1 MILEG
6 RNAVTEAA
14 RAGVAFEKVYVEE
27 GAERSASGRELL
39 ALLREKTRVQ
49 IMPRAALDRMSPT
62 KRHRGFLAV
71 APDYAYCEPEDLLS
85 LAEARGEAPF
95 LVMLCGVED
104 PHNLGS
110 VIRVCECA
118 GAHGII
124 LPEHGG
130 APVNETVARVSA
142 GALSYVKVARATNLN
157 RTIEMLQ
164 SRGVWVYGA
173 EAEGEDLYQTD
184 LTGPVCLVIGGEG
197 KGVPRLTRETCDKL
211 LRIPMFGKVNSL
223 NASVA
228 AGVVLY
234 EAVRQR
240 RG

>member
-1 MILEG
+1 MIIEG
-6 RNAVTEAA
+6 RNAVSEAA
-14 RAGVAFEKVYVEE
+14 KAGTAFEKVYAEE
-27 GAERSASGRELL
+27 GAERTGSGRELL
-39 ALLREKTRVQ
+39 AALRSSYRVNVV
-49 IMPRAALDRMSPT
+49 PKAVLDRMSPT
-62 KRHRGFLAV
+62 KRHQGFLAV
-71 APDYAYCEPEDLLS
+71 APDYAYCEPEDLLKI
-85 LAEARGEAPF
+85 AEVRGEPPF

-118 GAHGII
+118 GAHGVII
-124 LPEHGG
+124 PKHSG

-142 GALSYVKVARATNLN
+142 GALSHIKVARATNLN
-157 RTIEMLQ
+157 RTIEDLQ
-164 SRGVWVYGA
+164 KRGVWVYGA
-173 EAEGEDLYQTD
+173 EAEGEDLYAAD
-184 LTGPVCLVIGGEG
+184 LTGPVCLVVGSEG
-197 KGVPRLTRETCDKL
+197 SGIPRLTREACDKL
-211 LRIPMFGKVNSL
+211 VRIPMFGKVNSL

>member
-1 MILEG
+1 MIVEG
-6 RNAVTEAA
+6 RNAVAEAA
-14 RAGVAFEKVYVEE
+14 KAGTAFEKVYAEE
-27 GAERSASGRELL
+27 GAERTGSGREILR
-39 ALLREKTRVQ
+39 LLRSRYRVNVV
-49 IMPRAALDRMSPT
+49 PKAVLDRMSPT
-62 KRHRGFLAV
+62 GRHQGFLCV
-71 APDYAYCEPEDLLS
+71 APEYAYCEPEDLLK
-85 LAEARGEAPF
+85 LAEERGEAPF

-118 GAHGII
+118 GAHGVI
-124 LPEHGG
+124 LPRHGA

-142 GALSYVKVARATNLN
+142 GALAHVRIARAGNLN
-157 RTIEMLQ
+157 RTIEELQ

-173 EAEGEDLYQTD
+173 EADGEDLYQTD
-184 LTGPVCLVIGGEG
+184 LTGPVCIVVGGEG
-197 KGVPRLTRETCDKL
+197 GGIPRLTREACDKL
-211 LRIPMFGKVNSL
+211 VRIPMFGKVNSL